1 MANAASA
8 RLIALEAMAGSLPV
22 WRGQELAHQAGRV
35 LPSGHAALDAELPGG
50 GWPLDGMTELLLRD
64 ARTPFWQLLL
74 PALAACVQ
82 QAAGPVVLVAPP
94 HVPFAPSLAAQGL
107 PGERLLWLC
116 ASRESQSPAQRLW
129 AAEQALKCADVV
141 AVLAWLPQANDA
153 QLRRLQM
160 AMQADVQRP
169 RPLFVL
175 RDARA
180 ARTGSPA
187 RLRLQLQAT
196 AAAPSL
202 DVQIVK
208 RRGPPL
214 AQPLRMRAQARAL
227 QALLASRKGATS
239 MCVDIDAMAADVS
252 GLSAVAGGGH
262 ALDRAAA

>member
-1 MANAASA
+1 MASAASA
-8 RLIALEAMAGSLPV
+8 RLIALDAMAGSLPV
-22 WRGQELAHQAGRV
+22 WRGQELAHQTGRV

-74 PALAACVQ
+74 PALAACVR

-116 ASRESQSPAQRLW
+116 ATPGSQLPAQRLW

-141 AVLAWLPQANDA
+141 AVLAWLPQVNDA

-160 AMQADVQRP
+160 AMLADVQRP

-180 ARTGSPA
+180 ARAGSPA
-187 RLRLQLQAT
+187 RLRLQLQDAD
-196 AAAPSL
+196 PSL
-202 DVQIVK
+202 DVHIIK

-214 AQPLRMRAQARAL
+214 EQPVQVRAQARAL
-227 QALLASRKGATS
+227 QALLASRKATAS
-239 MCVDIDAMAADVS
+239 MPAASLPSQGVP
-252 GLSAVAGGGH
+252 AVAGGRH

>member
-1 MANAASA
+1 MASAASA
-8 RLIALEAMAGSLPV
+8 RLIALEAVAGSLPV
-22 WRGQELAHQAGRV
+22 WRGQELAHQVGRV
-35 LPSGHAALDAELPGG
+35 LPSGHAALDTELPGG
-50 GWPLDGMTELLLRD
+50 GWPLDGMTELLLRG

-116 ASRESQSPAQRLW
+116 ATPESQSPAQRLW
-129 AAEQALKCADVV
+129 AAEQALRCADVV
-141 AVLAWLPQANDA
+141 AVLAWLPQATDT

-160 AMQADVQRP
+160 AVQADVQRP

-180 ARTGSPA
+180 APTGSPA
-187 RLRLQLQAT
+187 RLRLHVQSQDGQ
-196 AAAPSL
+196 SM
-202 DVQIVK
+202 DVRILK

-214 AQPLRMRAQARAL
+214 EQPVPLRAQARAM
-227 QALLASRKGATS
+227 QALLASRRVS
-239 MCVDIDAMAADVS
+239 AMEPMEVS
-252 GLSAVAGGGH
+252 RPIPLRTTTTGEWH
-262 ALDRAAA
+262 ALDRTAA